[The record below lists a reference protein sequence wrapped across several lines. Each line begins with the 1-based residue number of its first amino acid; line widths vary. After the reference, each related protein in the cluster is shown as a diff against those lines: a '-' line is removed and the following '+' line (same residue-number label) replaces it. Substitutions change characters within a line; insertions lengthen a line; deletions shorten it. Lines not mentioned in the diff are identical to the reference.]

1 MNNQN
6 QAQSLNKDDNTI
18 EEMAPYH
25 GRHFLLKRGFWLPVF
40 IMALTAVIFNIS
52 LLDIHTQGYYYA
64 DGWRLDTN
72 AIVVFIYKYSNIPAL
87 ITVLGSLLLLALSYV
102 RSYSL
107 IKYRK
112 LFIYLVIVMIV
123 GPGLVINT
131 ALKDNWG
138 RPRPRDI
145 QEFGGEYAYEAPLQI
160 NPYTPGKSF
169 PCGHAS
175 MGFYFFALA
184 HVLKIFS
191 IRKYHYTNIIAF
203 LFGSTI
209 GWVRIVQGG
218 HFLSD
223 VIFSG
228 AIVFLLAHAIWH
240 FMKLESNPYYVPKET
255 DKQLSVKHLVLIA
268 SIAVIFL
275 TSLGVATPYQKEQNI
290 NIKTDSYD
298 NLKVNLIN
306 TSLTISLSDSI
317 HVSSSNRGFGFPGS
331 KSKLKYKESDG
342 VYHIDQEMKG
352 FFSELQS
359 NTIITIDSLR
369 VKNFRLSIDEGE
381 VNVILN
387 PNWTMNKDEN
397 TGVYHLSN
405 NSDDLE
411 YIFEI
416 KDAEFKLN

>member
-6 QAQSLNKDDNTI
+6 QAQSLNNDNNSI
-18 EEMAPYH
+18 EEMAPYN
-25 GRHFLLKRGFWLPVF
+25 GRHFLLKRGFWLPVL
-40 IMALTAVIFNIS
+40 IMALTAVIFNIF
-52 LLDIHTQGYYYA
+52 LLDIYTQARYYSE
-64 DGWRLDTN
+64 GWRLATN
-72 AIVVFIYKYSNIPAL
+72 TTIVFIYKYSNIPAL
-87 ITVLGSLLLLALSYV
+87 ITVLGSLLLLALSYI

-145 QEFGGEYAYEAPLQI
+145 QEFGGKHAYEAPLRM
-160 NPYTPGKSF
+160 NRDSPGKSF

-175 MGFYFFALA
+175 MGFYFFAFA
-184 HVLKIFS
+184 HVLGIFS
-191 IRKYHYTNIIAF
+191 LRRYHFTNIISM

-228 AIVFLLAHAIWH
+228 ALVFLVAHIIWH
-240 FMKLESNPYYVPKET
+240 LMKLDRNPFCIPKES
-255 DKQLSVKHLVLIA
+255 DKQLSVKHLVIIG
-268 SIAVIFL
+268 SVAVLFL
-275 TSLGVATPYQKEQNI
+275 AGLGVATPYQKEQDI
-290 NIKTDSYD
+290 KFKTDIYD
-298 NLKVNLIN
+298 NLKINLIN

-317 HVSSSNRGFGFPGS
+317 HVSGTNRGFGFPGS
-331 KSKLKYKESDG
+331 KSKLKYKEIDG
-342 VYHIDQEMKG
+342 VHHIEQEMKG

-369 VKNFRLSIDEGE
+369 VKNFHLSIDKGE
-381 VNVILN
+381 INFMLN
-387 PNWTMNKDEN
+387 ANWTMNKDVDV
-397 TGVYHLSN
+397 GQYHLSN
-405 NSDDLE
+405 DSGDQS